1 MLYLDSSLSL
11 FFEAAGPLISPPP
24 PLTHTQVRR
33 EWFPSIVDI
42 GIEINSHESQFDD
55 LLPLARSRSHS
66 GDVGG
71 DSLGLSAAATK
82 ATEDA
87 QAVLRNSSL
96 LGGLPGGRARY
107 ALDWQSLRNLIV
119 QIRPSEAE
127 QLCLESTEDRVSLSA
142 SAGDQGEPAS
152 ENSTTFN
159 FDHVTSSY
167 GDVERGVGFISEAL
181 LFPVTYLARSVAAST
196 ATIGEGQVGE
206 AVPAIVAVCS
216 TPVER

>member
-1 MLYLDSSLSL
+1 M
-11 FFEAAGPLISPPP
+11 
-24 PLTHTQVRR
+24 RR

-66 GDVGG
+66 GDVGD
-71 DSLGLSAAATK
+71 DSLGLSAATIK

-119 QIRPSEAE
+119 QMRPSEAE
-127 QLCLESTEDRVSLSA
+127 QLCLESTEDRGSVSA
-142 SAGDQGEPAS
+142 SKGDKGEPAAS
-152 ENSTTFN
+152 STTFN

-196 ATIGEGQVGE
+196 ATTGEGKLGE
-206 AVPAIVAVCS
+206 TVPAIVAVCS